1 MDDFLDWAFIE
12 MPVEAQVMVI
22 DDVLADSPPERRLM
36 LLRDYELL
44 GIEAAAHCIGLPLS
58 KELRRDLAAFSL
70 RRLADAVGRALLA
83 RLPAIA

>member
-1 MDDFLDWAFIE
+1 
-12 MPVEAQVMVI
+12 
-22 DDVLADSPPERRLM
+22 M

-58 KELRRDLAAFSL
+58 KELRRDLSAFSL
-70 RRLADAVGRALLA
+70 RRLANAVDAALLA